1 MTRSYRHNIFIIQ
14 QACLMDYALHL
25 YMPRKR
31 FFFFFFSVSRRT
43 DSVCLA
49 SLELEES
56 LIVLE
61 RCI

>member
-31 FFFFFFSVSRRT
+31 FFFFFFLCRT